1 MFSNLSYESQQS
13 IDVSLSYESLQSINA
28 SLKSSSKARSEK
40 LLKSLCLRVLARY
53 FENKTL
59 IFCALCDGDH

>member
-28 SLKSSSKARSEK
+28 SLKSSSKARGEK
-40 LLKSLCLRVLARY
+40 LLKSLWFKSFGSV
-53 FENKTL
+53 F
-59 IFCALCDGDH
+59 